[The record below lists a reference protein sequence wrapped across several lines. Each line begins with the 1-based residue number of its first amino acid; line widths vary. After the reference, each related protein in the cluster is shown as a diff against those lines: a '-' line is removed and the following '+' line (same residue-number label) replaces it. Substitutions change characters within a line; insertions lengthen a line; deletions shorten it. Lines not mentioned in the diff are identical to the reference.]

1 MHPITDELYL
11 TNADNAEKKK
21 LLKRN
26 KINGVLNLA
35 TELDLEIPRYF
46 SFRRLMGNVF
56 NGNNKNSRKS
66 ISGILNEA
74 SEVEYKKVPLVDGP
88 NSLES
93 LKEAVLTLEE
103 MITQQ
108 RRVALC
114 CWYGR
119 SRSSLISIIYLCR
132 NYDMTFREAYIHVA
146 KNHLELG
153 ISDGMM
159 NNVRKYYQQ
168 LLEA

>member
-1 MHPITDELYL
+1 MHEITDELYL
-11 TNADNAEKKK
+11 TNSTNAENKE

-26 KINGVLNLA
+26 GINAVLNLA

-46 SFRRLMGNVF
+46 SFRRFMGKMF
-56 NGNNKNSRKS
+56 NHNQNGRKS
-66 ISGILNEA
+66 ISGIFKEA
-74 SEVEYKKVPLVDGP
+74 SEVEYEKVPLVDGP

-93 LKEAVLTLEE
+93 LKEAILTLEE
-103 MITQQ
+103 MIAQH

-153 ISDGMM
+153 ISDGMLE
-159 NNVRKYYQQ
+159 NAQKYYQQ
-168 LLEA
+168 LLDA